1 MPRVVRVWLLWFCLV
16 LFISLPW
23 LGFTRVPQWDRV
35 NWIPFTGQSDKLRDV
50 VLNGLLFMP
59 LGFAVSRRRPLV
71 TGIGLAAAMALSI
84 SIPAE
89 ATQLF
94 STRRFPS
101 ATDVAT
107 AAVGAVAGAVTTLWL
122 RESSKPRTW
131 TD

>member
-1 MPRVVRVWLLWFCLV
+1 LWFGLV
-16 LFISLPW
+16 LFVSLPW
-23 LGFTRVPQWDRV
+23 LGFTRVPQWGRV
-35 NWIPFTGQSDKLRDV
+35 NWIPFGDPSDKLRDV

-71 TGIGLAAAMALSI
+71 TGIVLSAAMALSI
-84 SIPAE
+84 SVPAE

-107 AAVGAVAGAVTTLWL
+107 AALGAMAGAVTTLWI
-122 RESSKPRTW
+122 REASKPRTW

>member
-1 MPRVVRVWLLWFCLV
+1 MPRVLRIWFIWFALV

-23 LGFTRVPQWDRV
+23 MGFTTVPQWDRV
-35 NWIPFTGQSDKLRDV
+35 HWTPFGDPADRLRDV
-50 VLNGLLFMP
+50 VLNSLLFVP
-59 LGFAVSRRRPLV
+59 LGFGVSRRRSPLPAV
-71 TGIGLAAAMALSI
+71 LLAAVMALSI

-101 ATDVAT
+101 ATDVAS
-107 AAVGAVAGAVTTLWL
+107 AVLGAVAGAITTLSI
-122 RESSKPRTW
+122 RQSSKPRTW

>member
-1 MPRVVRVWLLWFCLV
+1 MSRVARLWLLWFSLV
-16 LFISLPW
+16 LFLSLPW
-23 LGFTRVPQWDRV
+23 MGFTTVPQWERV
-35 NWIPFTGQSDKLRDV
+35 NWIPFAAPADKLRDV
-50 VLNGLLFMP
+50 VLNSLLFLP
-59 LGFAVSRRRPLV
+59 LGFAVGRRRPLIAGV
-71 TGIGLAAAMALSI
+71 VLSAVMALTI

-107 AAVGAVAGAVTTLWL
+107 AALGAMAGAVTTLSV
-122 RESSKPRTW
+122 REASKPRTW